1 MFESVRGAMVE
12 LTRAEFVQLARWAYR
27 QLPPAVARALEN
39 VDVVV
44 EEWPGPAEQDLLAE
58 EGGTLFGLYHGV
70 PLTDRVGGDPI
81 LPDRITLYRQPILQ
95 SCPTRAA
102 VAREIRITLWHEV
115 GHYLGLDEDDLHRLG
130 YG

>member
-1 MFESVRGAMVE
+1 MVE
-12 LTRAEFVQLARWAYR
+12 LTRAEFIQMARHAYR
-27 QLPPAVARALEN
+27 RLPPVVTRALEN
-39 VDVVV
+39 VDIIVA
-44 EEWPGPAEQDLLAE
+44 EWPDPDEQDLLAE

-70 PLTDRVGGDPI
+70 PLTDRAGGDPI

-95 SCPTRAA
+95 NCPTRSA

-115 GHYLGLDEDDLHRLG
+115 GHCLGLDEADLHRLG